1 MWAWHPIYSMCVNR
15 HGYLLCVGMYR
26 VYHLGLVLLH
36 HKKAN
41 VKVLVLIKLIGFH
54 RVCIIHIRLVEIVTS
69 AAELFMS
76 VLSQVL

>member
-1 MWAWHPIYSMCVNR
+1 M
-15 HGYLLCVGMYR
+15 
-26 VYHLGLVLLH
+26 YHLGLVLLH

-54 RVCIIHIRLVEIVTS
+54 RVCIIHIHLVEIVTS

-76 VLSQVL
+76 VLS